1 MDLAI
6 SFTNLGPYHLARLRA
21 AAIRLADHGGRLIA
35 YETAAVERLY
45 PWQVGR
51 REEPFRRVVLFPDR
65 ALEDLSANDCAM
77 AMEEALDRD
86 RPEVVA
92 AAGYVRPEALA
103 LARWARRTGARSI
116 LLSESQEVDRP
127 RQWWKE
133 AVKRRRIRLFD
144 AALVGG
150 ASHRAYLES
159 LGMPGDRISMG
170 YNAVDNVSFAAR
182 AQASRRSPDGRL
194 GLPDRPYFLSVCR
207 FAREKNLPTLIDAYA
222 TYRRSVGEGLAWD
235 LVLCGSG
242 PEEVEVEAAIAR
254 NSLGGSIHR
263 PGFLQ
268 SDQLGPWYAFASAF
282 VLASRSEPWG
292 LVVNEAAACGLPL
305 LVSDRAG
312 AAGTL
317 VPDPPGTTGLRFDPT
332 RAGAISDAMG
342 WIASRSSHERE
353 AMGRRAAE
361 LVAEW
366 GPERFASGLMEAVGR
381 ASAVRRRRGLAR
393 AS

>member
-21 AAIRLADHGGRLIA
+21 AAIRLAEYGGRLIA

-45 PWQVGR
+45 PWQVGH
-51 REEPFRRVVLFPDR
+51 REEPFRKVVLFPDR

-86 RPEVVA
+86 QPDVVA

-103 LARWARRTGARSI
+103 SARWARKTGARSI

-133 AVKRRRIRLFD
+133 AVKRRRVRLFD
-144 AALVGG
+144 AAMVGG
-150 ASHRAYLES
+150 ASHRAYLEL
-159 LGMPGDRISMG
+159 LGMPTDRIALG

-182 AQASRRSPDGRL
+182 AQAARRSPDGRL

-222 TYRRSVGEGLAWD
+222 MYRRSVGAGMAWD

-242 PEEVEVEAAIAR
+242 PEANEVEAAISR
-254 NSLGGSIHR
+254 NGLGESIRR

-268 SDQLGPWYAFASAF
+268 ADQLGPWYAFASAF

-312 AAGTL
+312 ASGTL
-317 VPDPPGTTGLRFDPT
+317 VPDPPGSTGLRFDPT
-332 RAGAISDAMG
+332 RPEAISDAMA
-342 WIASRSSHERE
+342 WIAAQPSDQRK
-353 AMGRRAAE
+353 AMGRRAAA
-361 LVAEW
+361 LVADW
-366 GPERFASGLMEAVGR
+366 GPERFASGLMEAVDR
-381 ASAVRRRRGLAR
+381 ASAAPRHRRLAR